1 MSVLVG
7 SNSLYVLG
15 DCINSVENPTVYI
28 CCAFPVVRSKLQ
40 SLATI
45 KFRHFEL
52 HFRNNL
58 HRPMCPKTRLSGIDE
73 MLRRVMNVK
82 LLSA

>member
-7 SNSLYVLG
+7 SNSLYILE
-15 DCINSVENPTVYI
+15 DCISSVENPAVYI
-28 CCAFPVVRSKLQ
+28 CCAFPVVCSKLQ
-40 SLATI
+40 LLVT
-45 KFRHFEL
+45 KQFRHFEL

-73 MLRRVMNVK
+73 IFRHVMN
-82 LLSA
+82 A